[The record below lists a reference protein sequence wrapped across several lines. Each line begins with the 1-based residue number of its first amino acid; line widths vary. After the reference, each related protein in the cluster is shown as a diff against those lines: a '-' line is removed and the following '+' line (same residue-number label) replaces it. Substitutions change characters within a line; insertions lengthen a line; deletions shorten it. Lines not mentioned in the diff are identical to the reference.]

1 MHFNALQVSLLKEM
15 INDSKNSELCL
26 MFQGMWH
33 IILYGAFIALWFI
46 QFCTTNDKKIKKKKS
61 LFSLCGLE
69 VEVAVSSF
77 HNCNDVF

>member
-33 IILYGAFIALWFI
+33 IIFYGAFIALWFI
-46 QFCTTNDKKIKKKKS
+46 QFCTTNDKKIKKKKFVLIVWFGS
-61 LFSLCGLE
+61 RGS
-69 VEVAVSSF
+69 
-77 HNCNDVF
+77 NVFIP